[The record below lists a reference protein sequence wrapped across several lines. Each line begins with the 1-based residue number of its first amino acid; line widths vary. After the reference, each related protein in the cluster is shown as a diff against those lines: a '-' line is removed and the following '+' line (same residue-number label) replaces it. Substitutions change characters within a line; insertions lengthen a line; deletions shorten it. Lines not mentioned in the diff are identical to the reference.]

1 LSFEGFRGKAL
12 DLPFLLSRQAIERG
26 GFATMEKTMSDA
38 KVVLAE
44 EGRKLNV
51 VGDTITIKLR
61 GADTGGAYAVIEEL
75 TPPQGGP
82 PLHVHRREDETFF
95 VLEGEFEFSIGG
107 RGVRAGP
114 GTTLFGPR
122 GIPHTFKNVGAQ
134 NARMLVTISPPGFER
149 FFEEVDLLSQQGP
162 PAPERLLPL
171 ARKYELEILPPPVAG

>member
-1 LSFEGFRGKAL
+1 M
-12 DLPFLLSRQAIERG
+12 
-26 GFATMEKTMSDA
+26 TVEKTKSDA

-61 GADTGGAYAVIEEL
+61 GADTGGAYAVIEAL

-95 VLEGEFEFSIGG
+95 VLEGEFEFSIGT
-107 RGVRAGP
+107 RAVCAIP

-122 GIPHTFKNVGAQ
+122 GIPHTFKNIK
-134 NARMLVTISPPGFER
+134 NARMLVVISPPGFEK
-149 FFEEVDLLSQQGP
+149 FFEEVHELSQQDP
-162 PAPERLLPL
+162 PGPERLLPL